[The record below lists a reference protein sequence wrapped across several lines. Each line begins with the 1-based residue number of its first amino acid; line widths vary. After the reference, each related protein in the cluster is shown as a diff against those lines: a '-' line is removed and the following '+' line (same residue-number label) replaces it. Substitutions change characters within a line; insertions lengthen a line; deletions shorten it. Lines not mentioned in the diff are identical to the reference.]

1 MKKRITFLFLLTIIS
16 LILIG
21 CGGNTDFTIPTSTT
35 AGTETTTETPTT
47 IFPTTTT
54 PLTTTQSTTDNLT
67 TTIQEFTVTFLNWD
81 GSVIETQ
88 NVPLG
93 GNASPTITPTKAAT
107 YDFVYIFNGWDK
119 PLTNIT
125 ANTTFQAQ
133 FEVRYNSQI
142 AYSHPAMLAMVSQ
155 LTGSSDP
162 LDIDAD
168 LAMMMDMTEVS
179 TEEELFYMLTGVM
192 SLAVDVQRMN
202 SAADVQYLIDKI
214 LLLGLD
220 SDMVSRIG
228 FGLIYKGF
236 ENDILYMTED
246 ISYYQTLIIDINA
259 DIVQLEADAS
269 GMISSAYSYCET
281 TDYVTLC
288 QTYIQNSIDYLDAQ
302 KAYHDYENSDV
313 FYNGD
318 YYFGDLS
325 SLYEAISNYVY
336 NRDLYL
342 DPTAAQGYLD
352 QYNLLLAEYG
362 VEEQNIL
369 TQLMSLY
376 EDFLVEE
383 IKLYQLGTYNDL
395 YNQDLNGYTI
405 IEVLNDYIFEGYYD
419 SVNDI
424 YYESYRAL
432 LEQIE
437 SQYYWLYSYEYNL
450 DRTTERLSQTTELYD
465 YLSVEANADKV
476 RAMIVVLYD
485 AIFATTGEIDQEMI
499 DIITALVSGDQQFL
513 VETLFVPG
521 NLTYVVNKLGAILFA
536 FENTLSEEDY
546 LLMTTLIKD
555 ILPIMIMPDD
565 LTEAQEL
572 EFITAFNDIVDHY
585 ITVLRVTGDDLIDFM
600 LTFDDAKADQVLK
613 IIGLAMI
620 QTENKDQIAYNIAV
634 SLEVL
639 FGDDSF
645 DIKRLILDSVDIYYL
660 VNQGITFDPLTVEPI
675 KTQVGTNVDTILLLA
690 ETISTFDENALT
702 TANLEVLDEF
712 MAWGMNLIMNYD
724 QGFTSLMT
732 SYSYTYT
739 TDDFDNLLYQM
750 GFSEIA
756 QAKADL
762 ILLIGET
769 DEEVA
774 YYKLRALFFYLNN
787 LPTLR
792 NFLDVKTW
800 LGDMDSFGLTQ
811 DQVVSVGI
819 YFIELQLQQTIDN
832 DWYYHYRLD
841 TLQSDLSYYYQE
853 MLDSELVLDSIVADF
868 DSYRLTLD
876 IAYQDVV
883 YDYWNALIFE
893 NILNIE
899 YQNQRNNLEWWIFY
913 DDIAAFETA
922 YYALYQAENADPYDQ
937 AAYDQALLDLNN
949 LYAIY
954 SYDQSIINQIDY
966 FLNAY
971 EVYFVH
977 NETIYIPAS
986 DAFYA
991 TITDPF
997 VLADIQGQIEYH
1009 LNLYMSEWYTY
1020 DSYYNSYYFYLQE
1033 YENLESK
1040 YDDLYL
1046 LIDTIANNRALVTD
1060 MANILVDE
1068 VRYMVANT
1076 PDDAFTE
1083 IDELIIFAL
1092 SRHGNYQDFTSTD
1105 ILALLQDFSAI
1116 MKLRG
1121 TTIDAADELI
1131 IGDFAELVAGFM
1143 ADQNMMVDPERAEF
1157 ITAMSAALLK
1167 YRGFADFTL
1176 TEIIDLIDN
1185 LDQNDVDLLVNNV
1198 HAAYSTISDM
1208 ERVIL
1213 ISQIIDTVVNVPEF
1227 DYNGILNNLLDVYFD
1242 LAYEFQDKSTELA
1255 AVQAA
1260 FDVFMTD
1267 TFGLIGTVAIID
1279 LNNMTPANIAAILEV
1294 QDRVMY
1300 LFSTLGYPEGIL
1312 DGYTYAY
1319 SHAAFADLLI
1329 YHFGVPELEVDA
1341 YIASIVSGLGMTEEE
1356 AYYQFM
1362 AIMSVLRNLEYVRDV
1377 SQVTQIFDAMHN
1389 IGLTNAEIADF
1400 LMLMFMEFEYE
1411 DLPFAVIGADLTLG
1425 NAMYDYLSLE
1435 ANVTLTKEVLV
1446 ILLDELEA
1454 LMASGNLEEIQ
1465 SLIML
1470 FGEFKYYNPAPE
1482 DIALQL
1488 NNIGAS
1494 IGLTFST
1501 IDDADMLKITE
1512 MLNGFLD
1519 SLLAERGVTDPIA
1532 ILAIKTAMLENLS
1545 GLMDMPTHL
1554 SAILTGIDV
1563 YDVGVFMNILYKFQY
1578 VSYDPIGY
1586 SQELII
1592 QAQLINMILNEAA
1605 VDEAYLVETIYL
1617 TMNNINF
1624 ILGYQTTL
1632 PTQQEVNDLLA
1643 DLDTL
1648 ILQTQVVANM
1658 EIFNFTNDTPIIAW
1672 RTLLDDLLLN
1682 FNNNVV
1688 V

>member
-1 MKKRITFLFLLTIIS
+1 MKKRITFLFLLVFIS
-16 LILIG
+16 LLLIG

-35 AGTETTTETPTT
+35 AGTSTITEAPTSV
-47 IFPTTTT
+47 FPTTTEQ
-54 PLTTTQSTTDNLT
+54 TTTQSTTENTT

-93 GNASPTITPTKAAT
+93 GNASPLISPTKSAT
-107 YDFVYIFNGWDK
+107 YDFVYIFIGWDK

-125 ANTTFQAQ
+125 AKTTFQAQ

-142 AYSHPAMLAMVSQ
+142 AYSHPAMLVMVSQ
-155 LTGSSDP
+155 LTGSEDP
-162 LDIDAD
+162 LDIEAD
-168 LAMMMDMTEVS
+168 LTMMMNMTEVA

-202 SAADVQYLIDKI
+202 SAADVQYLLDKI

-220 SDMVSRIG
+220 ADMVSRIG
-228 FGLIYKGF
+228 YSLMYQGL
-236 ENDILYMTED
+236 ENDIVYMTED
-246 ISYYQTLIIDINA
+246 ISYFETEIINTNA
-259 DIVQLEADAS
+259 YITQLELDAS
-269 GMISSAYSYCET
+269 GIITTAYSYCDT

-288 QTYIQNSIDYLDAQ
+288 QDYIQNAIDYLDAER
-302 KAYHDYENSDV
+302 AYMDYQNSDI
-313 FYNGD
+313 FYSGE

-325 SLYEAISNYVY
+325 PLYEAKSNYVY

-342 DPTAAQGYLD
+342 NPTAAQGYLD

-362 VEEQNIL
+362 TEEQGIL
-369 TQLMSLY
+369 TQLMDFY

-383 IKLYQLGTYNDL
+383 IQLYHLNTYNDL
-395 YNQDLNGYTI
+395 YNLDSNNNAI
-405 IEVLNDYIFEGYYD
+405 IEVLKDYIFEGYYD
-419 SVNDI
+419 SVNDL
-424 YYESYRAL
+424 YYESYQSL
-432 LEQIE
+432 LNQIE
-437 SQYYWLYSYEYNL
+437 NQYYWLYVLEDDLN
-450 DRTTERLSQTTELYD
+450 RTTERLDQTTELYD
-465 YLSVEANADKV
+465 YLTVEANAEKV

-499 DIITALVSGDQQFL
+499 EIISALMSGDQQFL

-521 NLTYVVNKLGAILFA
+521 NLTYAVNKLGAILYA

-546 LLMTTLIKD
+546 FLMTTLIKD

-565 LTEAQEL
+565 LTPEQEI
-572 EFITAFNDIVDHY
+572 EFISAFNDIVDQY
-585 ITVLRVTGDDLIDFM
+585 MTALRLTGEDLIDFM
-600 LTFDDAKADQVLK
+600 LTFDDTKANQLLK
-613 IIGLAMI
+613 IIGLAMM
-620 QTENKDQIAYNIAV
+620 QTENDDQIVYNLAV

-645 DIKRLILDSVDIYYL
+645 DVKRLILDTIDIYYL
-660 VNQGITFDPLTVEPI
+660 VNQGFAVDPLVVEAT
-675 KTQVGTNVDTILLLA
+675 KTQVGSNVDQILLLA
-690 ETISTFDENALT
+690 ETIATFDNNALT
-702 TANLEVLDEF
+702 QANLEIIDEF

-724 QGFTSLMT
+724 QGFTNLMT
-732 SYSYTYT
+732 SYTYTYT
-739 TDDFDNLLYQM
+739 ANDFDELLYKM
-750 GFSEIA
+750 GFSDA
-756 QAKADL
+756 TQAKADL
-762 ILLIGET
+762 LLLIGET
-769 DEEVA
+769 DEEIA
-774 YYKLRALFFYLNN
+774 YYKLRALFFYLDN

-792 NFLDVKTW
+792 SFLDAKTW
-800 LGDMDSFGLTQ
+800 LGDIESFGLTQ
-811 DQVVSVGI
+811 NQVVSVGI
-819 YFIELQLQQTIDN
+819 YFLELQLQQTIDN
-832 DWYYHYRLD
+832 DWYYHYQLD
-841 TLQSDLSYYYQE
+841 MFQSEIDYYYQE
-853 MLDSELVLDSIVADF
+853 MLNSQVELEGIAISF
-868 DSYRLTLD
+868 DNYRLTLD

-893 NILNIE
+893 NTFNME
-899 YQNQRNNLEWWIFY
+899 YQNQRYNLEWWIVY
-913 DDIAAFETA
+913 EDIALFETA
-922 YYALYQAENADPYDQ
+922 YYNLYQAENADPFDQ
-937 AAYDQALLDLNN
+937 TAYDLALLDLNN
-949 LYAIY
+949 LYAVY
-954 SYDQSIINQIDY
+954 SYDQAIIDQIDY

-977 NETIYIPAS
+977 NETVYTPAY

-991 TITDPF
+991 TVTDPT
-997 VLADIQGQIEYH
+997 VLYNVQNVISNH
-1009 LNLYMSEWYTY
+1009 LSMYLDEWYNY
-1020 DSYYNSYYFYLQE
+1020 DYVSNNYYYYLQA
-1033 YENLESK
+1033 YDNLASK

-1046 LIDTIANNRALVTD
+1046 LIDAIANNRALVID
-1060 MANILVDE
+1060 MANIMVDE
-1068 VRYMVANT
+1068 ARYMVANT
-1076 PDDAFTE
+1076 PDDAFAE
-1083 IDELIIFAL
+1083 IDELIIFAV
-1092 SRHGNYQDFTSTD
+1092 SRHGNYPDFTSTD

-1121 TTIDAADELI
+1121 TTIDAADEII
-1131 IGDFAELVAGFM
+1131 IGDFAELLAGFM
-1143 ADQNMMVDPERAEF
+1143 AEQNMMVDPERAEF
-1157 ITAMSAALLK
+1157 ITAMSDALLK

-1185 LDQNDVDLLVNNV
+1185 LDQNDVDLLVNNI

-1227 DYNGILNNLLDVYFD
+1227 DYNGILNNVLEVYFD
-1242 LAYEFQDKSTELA
+1242 LTYEFQDKSIELA

-1279 LNNMTPANIAAILEV
+1279 LNNMTSANIAAILEV

-1300 LFSTLGYPEGIL
+1300 LFNTLGYPEGIL
-1312 DGYTYAY
+1312 DGYTYDY
-1319 SHAAFADLLI
+1319 SHTAFADLLI

-1341 YIASIVSGLGMTEEE
+1341 CIASIVSGLGMTEEE

-1362 AIMSVLRNLEYVRDV
+1362 AIMSVLKNLEYVKDV
-1377 SQVTQIFDAMHN
+1377 SQITQIFDAMHN
-1389 IGLTNAEIADF
+1389 IGLTNPEIADF

-1425 NAMYDYLSLE
+1425 NALYDYLSLE

-1465 SLIML
+1465 SLIIL
-1470 FGEFKYYNPAPE
+1470 FGEFKYYNPSPE

-1488 NNIGAS
+1488 NNLGAS

-1501 IDDADMLKITE
+1501 IDDADMLKITQ

-1545 GLMDMPTHL
+1545 GLMEMPTHL

-1578 VSYDPIGY
+1578 VSYEPVGVM
-1586 SQELII
+1586 QEAII
-1592 QAQLINMILNEAA
+1592 QAQLINIILNEEGF
-1605 VDEAYLVETIYL
+1605 DEAYLVETSYL

-1632 PTQQEVNDLLA
+1632 PTTQEINDLLA
-1643 DLDTL
+1643 DLDTFV
-1648 ILQTQVVANM
+1648 LQTQVVANM

-1672 RTLLDDLLLN
+1672 QTLLDDLLLN